1 MYGKIQESGLT
12 KINTF
17 ICISANLGP
26 MSCLFHILS
35 FLGAHHRECLK
46 SEGCKITGIIL
57 LPECPQGSPG
67 HTGGLQA
74 LITVTSLLTDA
85 GNIPFLSSY

>member
-1 MYGKIQESGLT
+1 MYGKIQESGLAE
-12 KINTF
+12 IIPF
-17 ICISANLGP
+17 ICFSAILEP
-26 MSCLFHILS
+26 ISCLFHILS
-35 FLGAHHRECLK
+35 FLGAHHREWLK

-74 LITVTSLLTDA
+74 LMTMTSLLTDA
-85 GNIPFLSSY
+85 GNIPFLSSC